1 MLQHEQNIISFISVR
16 SQTQKSVHCMTTFK
30 WKFLKW
36 KIYETE
42 YRSQA
47 AWGYGWMWKL
57 LGNGHKGTLLGDKIN
72 IYN

>member
-1 MLQHEQNIISFISVR
+1 MRQ
-16 SQTQKSVHCMTTFK
+16 
-30 WKFLKW
+30 
-36 KIYETE
+36 

-57 LGNGHKGTLLGDKIN
+57 PGNGHKGTLLGDKIN